1 MYSILPYSY
10 TQAKRLGVSIFPSSR
25 KGKKIDVYKNNEY
38 VCSIG
43 ASNFKGYFKDY
54 PTYMK
59 ENGLEY
65 ANKRRKLYHSRHK
78 KDNVEGT
85 AGWYALNILW

>member
-43 ASNFKGYFKDY
+43 ALGYKDF
-54 PTYMK
+54 PTYIK
-59 ENGLEY
+59 EQDLEQ
-65 ANKRRKLYHSRHK
+65 ANKHRKLYHSRHK
-78 KDNVEGT
+78 KDNVVGT

>member
-10 TQAKRLGVSIFPSSR
+10 NKAKILGVSIIPSSHKR
-25 KGKKIDVYKNNEY
+25 KKIDVYKNNKY
-38 VCSIG
+38 IDSIG
-43 ASNFKGYFKDY
+43 ALGMKDY

-65 ANKRRKLYHSRHK
+65 ANKRRKLYHLRHK
-78 KDNVEGT
+78 KDNIIGT
-85 AGWYALNILW
+85 NGWYALNILW